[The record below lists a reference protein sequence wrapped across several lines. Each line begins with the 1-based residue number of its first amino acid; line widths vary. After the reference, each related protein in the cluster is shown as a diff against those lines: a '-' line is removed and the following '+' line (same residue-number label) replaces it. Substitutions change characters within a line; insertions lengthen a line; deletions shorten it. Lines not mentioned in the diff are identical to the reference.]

1 MTQPDPLLPRSL
13 PQFWCDPGL
22 PSHMPSEPPFLS
34 SLPPCSLAR
43 FLPLPLNT
51 VPFALRLHLPV
62 PPHSDAFLVTSTFL
76 PHSGSQCPP
85 RAASYPI
92 HALVPPLPPIRS
104 RPLLR
109 ILLRA
114 VRPSPLPLGSS
125 HVHAP
130 SPAHLVWSHCYPAPQ
145 LVYPVSITAPV
156 SDSWNLCLGSPTKG
170 SGLRASR
177 AGSGAARDAAVAPVT

>member
-13 PQFWCDPGL
+13 PQFWCDPRL

-34 SLPPCSLAR
+34 SLPPGSLAR

-62 PPHSDAFLVTSTFL
+62 PPHSDAFLVTSTFF

-85 RAASYPI
+85 RAARYPI
-92 HALVPPLPPIRS
+92 HALVPPLPPTPVTS
-104 RPLLR
+104 APPH
-109 ILLRA
+109 
-114 VRPSPLPLGSS
+114 PSPRAAALAPPS

-130 SPAHLVWSHCYPAPQ
+130 SPAHLVSSRCFPAPQ
-145 LVYPVSITAPV
+145 LVSPVSITALV

-170 SGLRASR
+170 SGLRAGR
-177 AGSGAARDAAVAPVT
+177 AGSGAARDAAVARVT